1 MRLTSLI
8 SLLVAT
14 SLAPTVQAADLL
26 DVYRLALK
34 NDMTIRIAQAN
45 YMAAQEAEPQAW
57 ARYLPQIQ
65 GTFNVSESS
74 ADSEQAEF
82 VQGQGFIVLQFDGV
96 ESNSESLLLTLNQT
110 IFNWGTVQQID
121 AAGYFVAQ
129 AKADYQA
136 AQQQLIVRVA
146 EAYFN
151 FLSAKDTLNA
161 ARANLAALEQQLE
174 QTQKR
179 YEVGLIA
186 ITDVQ
191 ESQAAY
197 DLAAAEE
204 IQAELEVVTRR
215 EALSVIIGQYVEN
228 LAAPDDIP
236 LVKPKPSDPDAWVEL
251 AMEQNLNLIAARF
264 ALKNAY
270 ANVDIAQADH
280 YPTIGLSASYSD
292 NTRGNDVVVSGVPY
306 PDTTNSSTTI
316 GLQLTVPIF
325 SGGAT
330 SSQVDEA
337 AALAMAQ
344 QAQLKL
350 TTRETKQLARSAYLG
365 VVSNLSRVKALKQA
379 VKSAQTALEA
389 TEAGYEVGTRTTVD
403 VLTSRQNLFTAR
415 TNYARAKYD
424 YIINLLKLK
433 AAAGTLTV
441 ESINTI
447 NTWLHK

>member
-1 MRLTSLI
+1 
-8 SLLVAT
+8 
-14 SLAPTVQAADLL
+14 
-26 DVYRLALK
+26 
-34 NDMTIRIAQAN
+34 
-45 YMAAQEAEPQAW
+45 
-57 ARYLPQIQ
+57 
-65 GTFNVSESS
+65 
-74 ADSEQAEF
+74 
-82 VQGQGFIVLQFDGV
+82 
-96 ESNSESLLLTLNQT
+96 
-110 IFNWGTVQQID
+110 
-121 AAGYFVAQ
+121 
-129 AKADYQA
+129 
-136 AQQQLIVRVA
+136 IVRVA

-151 FLSAKDTLNA
+151 LLSAKDTLNA

-174 QTQKR
+174 QTKKR

-204 IQAELEVVTRR
+204 IQAELEVVTQR
-215 EALSVIIGQYVEN
+215 EVLSVIIGQYVEN
-228 LAAPDDIP
+228 LAAPEDIP
-236 LVKPKPSDPDAWVEL
+236 LVKPEPSNPDAWVEL

-270 ANVDIAQADH
+270 ANVDIAQAGH
-280 YPTIGLSASYSD
+280 YPTLGFNANYND
-292 NTRGNDVVVSGVPY
+292 NTNDLDVVVNGVPY
-306 PDTTNSSTTI
+306 PETTSTSTSLS
-316 GLQLTVPIF
+316 LQLTVPIF
-325 SGGAT
+325 SGGST

-344 QAQLKL
+344 HAQLKL
-350 TTRETKQLARSAYLG
+350 TTRETKQLARTAYLG

-379 VKSAQTALEA
+379 VKSAETALEA

-441 ESINTI
+441 ESIKTI
-447 NTWLHK
+447 NTWLK